1 MNITVSTVSLL
12 NLENAIGNKEDLKMT
27 IYEFMETINDDSNVI
42 YTLFDCNT
50 EDVVFMATDEA
61 ENTCEFS
68 RDDLLYSEYAD
79 YEIGSMDMWVDK
91 GRIHIEFNIEIEEE

>member
-1 MNITVSTVSLL
+1 M
-12 NLENAIGNKEDLKMT
+12 MT
-27 IYEFMETINDDSNVI
+27 IYDFIEAINEGSDVI

-61 ENTCEFS
+61 ENTCEFN

-79 YEIGSMDMWVDK
+79 YTIGSVDVWIDK
-91 GRIHIEFNIEIEEE
+91 GRIHVEFNIEIEEEE